1 MAQISVGANT
11 PRSLSGFPSYPERA
25 TAWTIGA
32 VQRPAH
38 HMSRFIAVD
47 RNTAYLLPPSV
58 DEWLPQDHLARFV
71 VEVIDQLDL
80 SELIR
85 QYAGRGSAAYHPAM
99 LLGLLVY
106 GYATGV
112 HSSRKIERACH
123 DSVAFRFIA
132 ANTQPDH
139 DSIAAFRRRFLPQIE
154 ALFVQVLMLA
164 REMKCLKLGNI
175 ALDGTKIAA
184 NASKHKALS
193 WEHANRIEAQLRE
206 EVQLLLKLAED
217 SDSRP
222 VNDGLDVP
230 AEIARRQTRLDA
242 IAQAKTKIEQRA
254 RERQAVEQQDYEAKC
269 AKRQAQ
275 REQGKKPRGPD
286 PQPPSSAPK
295 PSDQVNLSD
304 EESRI
309 MPTAHGGFEQSYNAQ
324 AAVDTDTML
333 VVAPHVSQAPNDKR
347 EVTPILDKIS
357 ALPGS
362 LGQVS
367 ALLADSGYF
376 SAANVNAC
384 EARFIEPLL
393 SIKRES
399 HHSPVLERFC
409 ADAPVPETDDP
420 VVKMVHRLGTKN
432 GRLLYGLRK
441 QTVEPVFGIIK
452 RVMGWRQMSM
462 RGLDKARGEWSLVT
476 MAWNIKRL
484 HVLRAA

>member
-1 MAQISVGANT
+1 
-11 PRSLSGFPSYPERA
+11 
-25 TAWTIGA
+25 
-32 VQRPAH
+32 
-38 HMSRFIAVD
+38 MSRFIAVD
-47 RNTAYLLPPSV
+47 RDTVYLLPPSV
-58 DEWLPQDHLARFV
+58 NEWLPQDHLARFV
-71 VEVIDQLDL
+71 VEVIDQMDL
-80 SELIR
+80 SELER

-99 LLGLLVY
+99 LLGLLIY
-106 GYATGV
+106 GYASGV

-139 DSIAAFRRRFLPQIE
+139 DSIATFRRRFLAQIE

-164 REMKCLKLGNI
+164 REMKCLKLGTI

-193 WEHANRIEAQLRE
+193 WEHANRIEAHLRE
-206 EVQLLLKLAED
+206 EVQMLLKLAED

-230 AEIARRQTRLDA
+230 AEIARRETRLA
-242 IAQAKTKIEQRA
+242 ALAQAKAKIEQRA
-254 RERQAVEQQDYEAKC
+254 KERHAVEQQEYEAKQ
-269 AKRQAQ
+269 AKREAQ
-275 REQGKKPRGPD
+275 REAGKKPRGKE
-286 PQPPSSAPK
+286 PQPPSSGPK
-295 PSDQVNLSD
+295 ASDQVNLTD

-309 MPTAHGGFEQSYNAQ
+309 MPGPSGGFGQSYNAQ
-324 AAVDTDTML
+324 AGVDTQTML
-333 VVAPHVSQAPNDKR
+333 VVSAHVTQATNDKR
-347 EVTPILDKIS
+347 EIAEVLDKLE
-357 ALPGS
+357 ALPQA
-362 LGQVS
+362 LGQVQT
-367 ALLADSGYF
+367 LLADTGYF
-376 SAANVNAC
+376 SAANVQAC
-384 EARFIEPLL
+384 EAHAIEPMLAM
-393 SIKRES
+393 KRES
-399 HHSPVLERFC
+399 HHIPVLERFA
-409 ADAPVPETDDP
+409 ADTPAPQSDDP
-420 VVKMVHRLGTKN
+420 VAKMAHRLSTKK

>member
-1 MAQISVGANT
+1 
-11 PRSLSGFPSYPERA
+11 
-25 TAWTIGA
+25 
-32 VQRPAH
+32 
-38 HMSRFIAVD
+38 MSRFIAVD
-47 RNTAYLLPPSV
+47 RDTAYLLPPSV
-58 DEWLPQDHLARFV
+58 DEWLPQNHLARFV

-80 SELIR
+80 SELTR
-85 QYAGRGSAAYHPAM
+85 QYAGRGSDAYHPAM

-106 GYATGV
+106 GYATGL

-123 DSVAFRFIA
+123 DSVAMRFIA

-139 DSIAAFRRRFLPQIE
+139 DSIATFRRRFLPQIE

-164 REMKCLKLGNI
+164 REMKCLKLGTI

-184 NASKHKALS
+184 NASKHSALS

-222 VNDGLDVP
+222 LGDGLDVP
-230 AEIARRQTRLDA
+230 AEIARREQRLA
-242 IAQAKTKIEQRA
+242 ALAQAKDKIKQRA
-254 RERQAVEQQDYEAKC
+254 AERHALESQTHEAKR

-275 REQGKKPRGPD
+275 RDAGKKPRGPE
-286 PQPPSSAPK
+286 PEPPSSEPK
-295 PSDQVNLSD
+295 PSDQVNLTD

-309 MPTAHGGFEQSYNAQ
+309 MPSSGGGFEQSYNAQ
-324 AAVDTDTML
+324 AAVDTATML
-333 VVAPHVSQAPNDKR
+333 VITAHVTQAPNDKR
-347 EVTPILDKIS
+347 EIAPVLDKVQ
-357 ALPGS
+357 ALPQA
-362 LGQVS
+362 LGCIS
-367 ALLADSGYF
+367 TLLADTGYF
-376 SAANVNAC
+376 SQANVQAC
-384 EARFIEPLL
+384 LGHEIEPML
-393 SIKRES
+393 SMKRES
-399 HHSPVLERFC
+399 HHVPVFERFA
-409 ADAPVPETDDP
+409 ADTPAPETDDP
-420 VVKMVHRLGTKN
+420 VVEMAHRLSTKA
-432 GRLLYGLRK
+432 GRALYGLRK

>member
-1 MAQISVGANT
+1 
-11 PRSLSGFPSYPERA
+11 
-25 TAWTIGA
+25 
-32 VQRPAH
+32 
-38 HMSRFIAVD
+38 MSRFIAVD
-47 RNTAYLLPPSV
+47 RDTAYLLPPSV

-71 VEVIDQLDL
+71 VEVIDQMDL
-80 SELIR
+80 SELVR
-85 QYAGRGSAAYHPAM
+85 QYAGRGSDAYHPSM

-139 DSIAAFRRRFLPQIE
+139 DSIANFRRRFLPQIE
-154 ALFVQVLMLA
+154 KLFVQVLLLA

-184 NASKHKALS
+184 NASKHRALS
-193 WEHANRIEAQLRE
+193 WEHAQRIEAQLRE
-206 EVQLLLKLAED
+206 EVQTLLELAEQ
-217 SDSRP
+217 SDTRP
-222 VNDGLDVP
+222 VNDGMDIP
-230 AEIARRQTRLDA
+230 AEIARREQRLRA
-242 IAQAKTKIEQRA
+242 IAQAKAKIEQRA
-254 RERQAVEQQDYEAKC
+254 KERHAVEQQDYEAKL

-275 REQGKKPRGPD
+275 REAGKKPRGAE
-286 PQPPSSAPK
+286 PQAPTSEPK
-295 PSDQVNLSD
+295 AKDQVNLTD

-309 MPTAHGGFEQSYNAQ
+309 MPTSGGGFGQCYNAQ
-324 AAVDTDTML
+324 AAVDATTMMVL
-333 VVAPHVSQAPNDKR
+333 APHVTQAPNDKR
-347 EVTPILDKIS
+347 EITPMLDKVA
-357 ALPGS
+357 ALPEV
-362 LGQVS
+362 LGQAQ
-367 ALLADSGYF
+367 ALLADTGYF
-376 SAANVNAC
+376 SAANVVAC
-384 EARFIEPLL
+384 ETHGIEPML
-393 SIKRES
+393 SMRRQS
-399 HHSPVLERFC
+399 HHMPVLERF
-409 ADAPVPETDDP
+409 AQDAPAPETDDP
-420 VVKMVHRLGTKN
+420 VLRMAHRLSTKK

>member
-1 MAQISVGANT
+1 
-11 PRSLSGFPSYPERA
+11 
-25 TAWTIGA
+25 
-32 VQRPAH
+32 
-38 HMSRFIAVD
+38 MSRFIAVD
-47 RNTAYLLPPSV
+47 RDTAYLLPPSV

-80 SELIR
+80 SELTR
-85 QYAGRGSAAYHPAM
+85 QYAGRGSAAYHPTV

-139 DSIAAFRRRFLPQIE
+139 DSIATFRRRFLPQIE

-184 NASKHKALS
+184 NASKHRALS
-193 WEHANRIEAQLRE
+193 WEHANKIEAQLRQ

-217 SDSRP
+217 SDNRP

-230 AEIARRQTRLDA
+230 TEIARREERLA
-242 IAQAKTKIEQRA
+242 ALAQAKAKIKERA
-254 RERQAVEQQDYEAKC
+254 AERHAVEQQAYEAKC
-269 AKRQAQ
+269 AQRQAQ
-275 REQGKKPRGPD
+275 REAGKKPRGKD
-286 PQPPSSAPK
+286 PEPPSSEPRAG
-295 PSDQVNLSD
+295 DQVNLTD

-309 MPTAHGGFEQSYNAQ
+309 MPASGGGFGQSYNAQ
-324 AAVDTDTML
+324 AAVDTQTML
-333 VVAPHVSQAPNDKR
+333 VITAHVTQAPNDKR
-347 EVTPILDKIS
+347 EIAPVLDKVQ
-357 ALPGS
+357 ALPRA
-362 LGQVS
+362 LGEVS
-367 ALLADSGYF
+367 TLLADTGYF
-376 SAANVNAC
+376 SAANVQAC
-384 EARFIEPLL
+384 VAQEIEPML
-393 SIKRES
+393 SMKRES
-399 HHSPVLERFC
+399 HHIPLLKRF
-409 ADAPVPETDDP
+409 APDAPAPETDDP
-420 VVKMVHRLGTKN
+420 VAAMAQRLGTQA
-432 GRLLYGLRK
+432 GRALYGLRK

-484 HVLRAA
+484 HVLQAV

>member
-1 MAQISVGANT
+1 
-11 PRSLSGFPSYPERA
+11 
-25 TAWTIGA
+25 
-32 VQRPAH
+32 
-38 HMSRFIAVD
+38 MSRFIAVD
-47 RNTAYLLPPSV
+47 RDTAYLLPPSV

-71 VEVIDQLDL
+71 VEVIDQMDL
-80 SELIR
+80 SELVR
-85 QYAGRGSAAYHPAM
+85 QYAGRGSDAYHPSM

-106 GYATGV
+106 GYATGM

-139 DSIAAFRRRFLPQIE
+139 DSIATFRRRFLPQIE
-154 ALFVQVLMLA
+154 KLFVQVLLLA
-164 REMKCLKLGNI
+164 REMNCLKLGNI

-184 NASKHKALS
+184 NASKHRALS
-193 WEHANRIEAQLRE
+193 WEHAKRIEAHLRE

-217 SDSRP
+217 SDTRP
-222 VNDGLDVP
+222 VNDGMDVP
-230 AEIARRQTRLDA
+230 AEIARREKRLAA

-254 RERQAVEQQDYEAKC
+254 RERHAVEQQDYEAKV

-275 REQGKKPRGPD
+275 RDAGKKPRGSEPAE
-286 PQPPSSAPK
+286 PSSEPK
-295 PSDQVNLSD
+295 ASDQVNLTD

-309 MPTAHGGFEQSYNAQ
+309 MPTASGGFEQCYNAQ
-324 AAVDTDTML
+324 AAVDAPTMM
-333 VVAPHVSQAPNDKR
+333 VVIPFVTQAPNDKR
-347 EVTPILDKIS
+347 EITPVLDKVQ
-357 ALPGS
+357 ALPEA
-362 LGQVS
+362 LGQVEV
-367 ALLADSGYF
+367 LLADTGYF

-384 EARFIEPLL
+384 EAQGIEPMLAMR
-393 SIKRES
+393 RES
-399 HHSPVLERFC
+399 HHVPVLMRF
-409 ADAPVPETDDP
+409 APDAPEPQTDDP
-420 VVKMVHRLGTKN
+420 VLRMAHRLGTKK
-432 GRLLYGLRK
+432 GRALYGLRK